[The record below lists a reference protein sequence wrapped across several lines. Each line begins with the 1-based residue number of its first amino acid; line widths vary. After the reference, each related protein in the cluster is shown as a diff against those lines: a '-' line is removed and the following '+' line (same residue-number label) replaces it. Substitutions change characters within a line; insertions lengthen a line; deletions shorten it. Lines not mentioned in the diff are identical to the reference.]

1 MRTLHRKLLRD
12 LGRLKG
18 QATAIGVVVAAGV
31 MVLVLSVTTL
41 DSLQATQER
50 FYQEHAYAE
59 VFADLKRAPEH
70 LRERLAAVP
79 GVDRLETRV
88 RAPVRLDL
96 DGFDDP
102 VRGTVLSTPETDGL
116 NRLYLRVGRL
126 PEPGRIGEVVIGEPF
141 AEAHGLVPG
150 DRLEAIIEG
159 RRETLTVVGI
169 GLSPEFVYQVA
180 PADLLPDYERYTVMW
195 MHRRGLAEA
204 VGMDGA
210 FNNLVAT
217 LQPGAS
223 RPEVMDALDRLLD
236 AYGGVGAQDRDDQ
249 ISHRFFEEELDQM
262 RAMAVV
268 LPAIFLGVAA
278 FLLSVLVGR
287 IIRTQ
292 RQQIAVLKAFGYRDT
307 EIGLHYGLFTAVV
320 ALAGA
325 VVGIAAGAWSADGL
339 AAVYAEYFRF
349 PELEFRMRPSA
360 ILLGLLVAGLAAALG
375 TFRAVRGAVR
385 LPPAESMRP
394 PMPEQFSH
402 GWLERSL
409 VGRHLDQATRII
421 IRNLARHRFK
431 ASFSVLGIA
440 LSGALLLVGSY
451 QFGSVDELLDIQYRK
466 VMKMDY
472 HLVFTNPTSE
482 RSLGELRTLPGV
494 RYVEGYRGVPVRLE
508 HGTREYRTSITGMEP
523 EPELRALIDA
533 AHRPVGLPA
542 EGLVMTD
549 YLAEYLDLEPG
560 DTVRA
565 EVMEGSRRTVE
576 VELAAVL
583 GEPLGVGAYME
594 RRALNRVMGEGP
606 AVTGAWVLGD
616 RAEERALFDRLWE
629 VPRVAAIGQVG
640 DAERHFREYIE
651 DTVLVVMGILL
662 LMAGSIAF
670 AVVYN
675 NARIAFEERAREL
688 ATLRVLGYSRPE
700 LAWILIGELAVL
712 VLLAIPLG
720 WLVGTG
726 FAVLINYAMSIEMYR
741 LPLVITPQ
749 TYAFSA
755 VGVLVAA
762 TLSVLLIMRR
772 LYRLDMVSVLK
783 SAE

>member
-1 MRTLHRKLLRD
+1 MKTLHRKLLRD

-18 QATAIGVVVAAGV
+18 QVAAIGVVVAAGV
-31 MVLVLSVTTL
+31 LVLVLAVTTL
-41 DSLQATQER
+41 DSLQATQDR
-50 FYQEHAYAE
+50 YYRDYAFAE
-59 VFADLKRAPEH
+59 VFADLKRAPE
-70 LRERLAAVP
+70 RMGERLAAVS

-88 RAPVRLDL
+88 RAPVRLDV

-102 VRGTVLSTPETDGL
+102 VRGTVLSTPESDGL
-116 NRLYLRVGRL
+116 NRLHIRSGRL
-126 PEPGRIGEVVIGEPF
+126 PEPGSVGEVVISEPF
-141 AEAHGLVPG
+141 AEAHGLEPG

-159 RRETLTVVGI
+159 GRETLTVIGI
-169 GLSPEFVYQVA
+169 GLSPEFIYQVG

-210 FNNLVAT
+210 FNNVVAT
-217 LQPGAS
+217 L
-223 RPEVMDALDRLLD
+223 RPEASLPEVLAEFDQLL
-236 AYGGVGAQDRDDQ
+236 APYGGIGAQDRDEQ
-249 ISHRFFEEELDQM
+249 ISHRFFSDELDQM

-278 FLLSVLVGR
+278 FLLSVLIGR

-292 RQQIAVLKAFGYRDT
+292 RQQIAVLKAFGYSNRD
-307 EIGLHYGLFTAVV
+307 IGLHYGGFTAVI
-320 ALAGA
+320 AFAGA
-325 VVGIAAGAWSADGL
+325 VVGIGAGAWAADAL

-349 PELEFRMRPSA
+349 PELVFRMRPSA
-360 ILLGLLVAGLAAALG
+360 VLLGLLVAAGAAALG

-394 PMPEQFSH
+394 PMPEQFRH

-409 VGRHLDQATRII
+409 VGRHLDQGTRII
-421 IRNLARHRFK
+421 LRNLARHRFK
-431 ASFSVLGIA
+431 ASFSILGIA
-440 LSGALLLVGSY
+440 LSGALLMVGSY
-451 QFGSVDELLDIQYRK
+451 QFGSVDHLLDIQYRK

-472 HLVFTNPTSE
+472 HLSFTNPTSE
-482 RSLGELRTLPGV
+482 RSLGELRSLPGV
-494 RYVEGYRGVPVRLE
+494 DYVEGYRGVPVRLE
-508 HGTREYRTSITGMEP
+508 HGLREYRTSITGMDP

-533 AHRPVGLPA
+533 DHQPVRLPA

-549 YLAEYLDLEPG
+549 FLATYLGLAPG

-565 EVMEGSRRTVE
+565 EIMEGARRTVE
-576 VELAAVL
+576 LELAAVV

-606 AVTGAWVLGD
+606 AVTGAWVLAD
-616 RAEERALFDRLWE
+616 RDRERELFDRLWE
-629 VPRVAAIGQVG
+629 VPRVAAIGQIG
-640 DAERHFREYIE
+640 DAERNFRDYIE
-651 DTVLVVMGILL
+651 DTVLVMMGILL

-700 LAWILIGELAVL
+700 VSWILIGELAVL
-712 VLLAIPLG
+712 TLLAIPVG
-720 WLVGTG
+720 WLVGAG
-726 FAVLINYAMSIEMYR
+726 FAFLIHHAMAVEMYR

-749 TYAFSA
+749 TFAFSA
-755 VGVLVAA
+755 AGVLVAA
-762 TLSVLLIMRR
+762 TLSVLLILRR